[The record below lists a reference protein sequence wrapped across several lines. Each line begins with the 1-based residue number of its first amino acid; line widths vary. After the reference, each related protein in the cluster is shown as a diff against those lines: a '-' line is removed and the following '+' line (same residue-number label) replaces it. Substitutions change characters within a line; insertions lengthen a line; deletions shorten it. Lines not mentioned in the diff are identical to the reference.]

1 MAQTFA
7 GVTGGGDDLL
17 NDIVVR
23 GNAPKGLLWRLE
35 GIEVP
40 NPNHFGGE
48 GASGG
53 GVSMLSSSTLSRSD
67 FFTGAFP
74 AEYGNAASGV
84 FDLSLRNGN
93 AVNREYAFQIGVL
106 GIDAAIE
113 GPFSAGYNGS
123 YLINYRYSTLGVLN
137 NFGVLPEESIQY
149 QDLSFKFNFP
159 TQKGNSFTLFGLG
172 GDASD
177 VYGTAVADSTQ
188 WADPIDDAINGKYA
202 PRVGILGASYL
213 HLLGPNTYVKAIG
226 MISGERRTDDEL
238 ILIPSEDY
246 RGRILEQ
253 QDTRNAA
260 YRASLQLNH
269 KFNARQTLQVGI
281 VGSRLNYNLVNR
293 LRNSINGPLFTF
305 LDQKG
310 GTSML
315 NSHVQLKLRP
325 TARLTITPGVHYT
338 YFDFNKNHSLEPR
351 VGAAWK
357 LSDKQTLS
365 VGVGLHT
372 RTEST
377 ALYLAERTNAAGQ
390 SFQPH
395 RDLDLMKAWHYVV
408 GYDHYFTPK
417 LRLRFE
423 AYYQD
428 LYDIPVSSS
437 PENPIFSSI
446 NAEDAWDIVFGDDIL
461 VNEGTGENYGV
472 ELTLEKFLSKGYYYL
487 FTGSL
492 YESRYTPLDGQTYN
506 TRYAGNYVVNLVGG
520 KEFSLKNRNQF
531 GLNVRFLLAGGNR
544 YTPLDIARSR
554 ELGFPVLDGA
564 NTYENQVDAYY
575 RLDVGLSYTV
585 NKSALTHAIRFDIQN
600 ITDRLNVQGFDYNR
614 NFEQVAFFHGGLL
627 PILSY
632 KITF

>member
-1 MAQTFA
+1 MKYIHLLFALLLTAFVPHTDVATAQDIPPQAVPITQSIRGTVVDLDTQAPLIGVNVIVLNTNPLKGTSSDVNGRFAITDVPVGRATLQVTYIGYEPLVLSDMLITAGKELVLALELQESVIETEGVVVVADEFEGVAVNEMATVSARSFSVEQTQRYAASISDPARMAQTFA

-84 FDLSLRNGN
+84 FDLFLRNGN
-93 AVNREYAFQIGVL
+93 AVKREYAFQIGVL

-113 GPFSAGYNGS
+113 GPFSADYNGS
-123 YLINYRYSTLGVLN
+123 FLINYRYSTLGVLN
-137 NFGVLPEESIQY
+137 NFGVLPDESIQY

-172 GDASD
+172 GDAQD
-177 VYGTAVADSTQ
+177 IYGSAVADSTQ
-188 WADPIDDAINGKYA
+188 WVDPIDDAINGKYA

-213 HLLGPNTYVKAIG
+213 HLLGPNTYLKAIG

-238 ILIPSEDY
+238 LLIPSEDY

-281 VGSRLNYNLVNR
+281 VGSQLSYNLVDR
-293 LRNSINGPLFTF
+293 IRDSINGPLINF

-310 GTSML
+310 STNML

-325 TARLTITPGVHYT
+325 SARLTLTPGVHYT
-338 YFDFNKNHSLEPR
+338 YFAFNKNHSLEPR
-351 VGAAWK
+351 IGAAWR
-357 LSDKQTLS
+357 LSETQTLS
-365 VGVGLHT
+365 FGVGLHT

-377 ALYLAERTNAAGQ
+377 ALYLAERTNAAG
-390 SFQPH
+390 
-395 RDLDLMKAWHYVV
+395 
-408 GYDHYFTPK
+408 
-417 LRLRFE
+417 
-423 AYYQD
+423 
-428 LYDIPVSSS
+428 
-437 PENPIFSSI
+437 
-446 NAEDAWDIVFGDDIL
+446 
-461 VNEGTGENYGV
+461 
-472 ELTLEKFLSKGYYYL
+472 
-487 FTGSL
+487 
-492 YESRYTPLDGQTYN
+492 
-506 TRYAGNYVVNLVGG
+506 
-520 KEFSLKNRNQF
+520 
-531 GLNVRFLLAGGNR
+531 
-544 YTPLDIARSR
+544 
-554 ELGFPVLDGA
+554 
-564 NTYENQVDAYY
+564 
-575 RLDVGLSYTV
+575 
-585 NKSALTHAIRFDIQN
+585 
-600 ITDRLNVQGFDYNR
+600 
-614 NFEQVAFFHGGLL
+614 
-627 PILSY
+627 
-632 KITF
+632 